1 MRPLTRAQIRS
12 VDQLAIEQLAIPG
25 QILMENAGKNAA
37 ARIVSLL
44 PPDASVAI
52 IAGSGNNAGDGY
64 AIARHLAVAGIQSS
78 IYATTP
84 PARLTGDALI
94 HADIAQR
101 LLIPVHL
108 ISSPSQLESA
118 SRDWHGSAILVD
130 ALLGTG
136 FLGPLRPQM
145 LATIKRINTIGS
157 PGVRVVAIDLPS
169 GLDADSGQPSP
180 DAVRA
185 DLTITFVARKVGF
198 DSPHALAFTGE
209 IVVEP
214 IGIPEAWIETALHA
228 RD

>member
-84 PARLTGDALI
+84 PARLT
-94 HADIAQR
+94 
-101 LLIPVHL
+101 
-108 ISSPSQLESA
+108 
-118 SRDWHGSAILVD
+118 
-130 ALLGTG
+130 
-136 FLGPLRPQM
+136 
-145 LATIKRINTIGS
+145 
-157 PGVRVVAIDLPS
+157 
-169 GLDADSGQPSP
+169 
-180 DAVRA
+180 
-185 DLTITFVARKVGF
+185 
-198 DSPHALAFTGE
+198 
-209 IVVEP
+209 
-214 IGIPEAWIETALHA
+214 
-228 RD
+228 